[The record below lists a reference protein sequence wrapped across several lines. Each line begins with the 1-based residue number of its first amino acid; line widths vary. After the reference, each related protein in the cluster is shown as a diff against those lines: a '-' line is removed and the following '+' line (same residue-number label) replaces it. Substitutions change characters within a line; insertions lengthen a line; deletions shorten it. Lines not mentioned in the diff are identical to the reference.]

1 MEIADALSKLSP
13 EEEEEE
19 EEEEAI
25 PRMYVQVHI
34 YLQFSNSK
42 PRQTQS
48 SMY

>member
-19 EEEEAI
+19 EEAI
-25 PRMYVQVHI
+25 PRMNVQVHDI
-34 YLQFSNSK
+34 YRQFSNSK

-48 SMY
+48 SMC